1 MSSPSENIHAM
12 DHGAMEEL
20 LEAAFLNNF
29 TWIIFPMI
37 PCAGA
42 LIVLTL
48 PLCSHARSF
57 PETTTNRLL
66 VLQLEHVLA
75 TCNRRFAEP
84 SWSSSG
90 SNPSTLPNNRSLNK
104 IASCKILRHCTKDD
118 RIQNWECVESI
129 EVEALAPLVFGWLGK
144 HGNVGLMYNVI
155 REMPW
160 LVSRKVE
167 NTI

>member
-1 MSSPSENIHAM
+1 
-12 DHGAMEEL
+12 MEKL
-20 LEAAFLNNF
+20 SVTRFLNF
-29 TWIIFPMI
+29 YWIIFSMI
-37 PCAGA
+37 LCAGT
-42 LIVLTL
+42 ITHS
-48 PLCSHARSF
+48 PFCSHPRSF

-84 SWSSSG
+84 SWSSG
-90 SNPSTLPNNRSLNK
+90 SNPSSLPNNRSLNK

-129 EVEALAPLVFGWLGK
+129 EVEALAPHVFGWLAN
-144 HGNVGLMYNVI
+144 HGSVGLMYNVV

-160 LVSRKVE
+160 LVARKVE
-167 NTI
+167 NTTWDGCSIKLMTPREEE

>member
-1 MSSPSENIHAM
+1 MT
-12 DHGAMEEL
+12 
-20 LEAAFLNNF
+20 AFVNF
-29 TWIIFPMI
+29 TWIIFSMI
-37 PCAGA
+37 RSADICPRF
-42 LIVLTL
+42 TF
-48 PLCSHARSF
+48 CSRARSF
-57 PETTTNRLL
+57 PETTANRLL

-84 SWSSSG
+84 SWSSV
-90 SNPSTLPNNRSLNK
+90 SNPSSLTNNRSLNK

-129 EVEALAPLVFGWLGK
+129 EVEARAPHVFGWLGK

-160 LVSRKVE
+160 LVARKVE
-167 NTI
+167 NKA